1 MFPNASII
9 HALALVYDHLP
20 LILNTDGLGQLC
32 SRPFKFETMWI
43 REPRSFFTIARAL
56 EPIVERTLALL
67 LFKKLDLVKKASW
80 KWNKL
85 HFGFIKDR
93 IRMFTCEL
101 DRVQKLDSFIAN
113 VALESS
119 LHGVIQE

>member
-1 MFPNASII
+1 
-9 HALALVYDHLP
+9 
-20 LILNTDGLGQLC
+20 
-32 SRPFKFETMWI
+32 MWI

-56 EPIVERTLALL
+56 EPIVERTPALL

-85 HFGFIKDR
+85 HFGFIKDW

-101 DRVQKLDSFIAN
+101 DRVKKLDSFIAN
-113 VALESS
+113 IALESS